1 MKVTKCCKTPKP
13 HPQSGN
19 SKDCDRPCPIEH
31 ILEQI
36 SSKWSILILRELF
49 GGNRRTHELQEVLP
63 VSTKTLT
70 LRLRELEKHDIIER
84 KVYPEIPPRVEYSLT
99 SKGRELQ
106 PVLDALQQ
114 VGWAWLSKDEES

>member
-1 MKVTKCCKTPKP
+1 MKVTKCCKNPKP

-19 SKDCDRPCPIEH
+19 SKEGDRPCPIEH
-31 ILEQI
+31 ILAQI

-49 GGNRRTHELQEVLP
+49 GGNRRTHELQEALP

-70 LRLRELEKHDIIER
+70 LRLRELEKYDIIER

-106 PVLDALQQ
+106 PVIEALQK
-114 VGWAWLSKDEES
+114 VGQAWLSEDEES